1 MKKFHIDEPRE
12 IGKRRDRVSR
22 KELNMVK
29 DDLTEIVVR
38 KKIREMVKQELKEEA
53 AMKSDIKKMEKMA
66 NNIVRNM
73 EQLNDLFRRVHKPK
87 TNDSVLYN
95 TMKDWDHLARK
106 VSREYGGW
114 FGFVKDSDYVK

>member
-29 DDLTEIVVR
+29 DDLTEVVVR

-53 AMKSDIKKMEKMA
+53 GMKSDIKKMEKMA
-66 NNIVRNM
+66 DNIVKQM
-73 EQLNDLFRRVHKPK
+73 EKLNDLFRRVHKPK

-95 TMKDWDHLARK
+95 TMKDWDHLAK
-106 VSREYGGW
+106 NVDREYGGW

>member
-1 MKKFHIDEPRE
+1 MIK
-12 IGKRRDRVSR
+12 
-22 KELNMVK
+22 LK
-29 DDLTEIVVR
+29 DI
-38 KKIREMVKQELKEEA
+38 LKEEVA
-53 AMKSDIKKMEKMA
+53 SKSDIKKMEKMA
-66 NNIVRNM
+66 DNIVNQM
-73 EQLNDLFRRVHKPK
+73 EKLNDLFRRVHKPK

>member
-1 MKKFHIDEPRE
+1 MIK
-12 IGKRRDRVSR
+12 
-22 KELNMVK
+22 LK
-29 DDLTEIVVR
+29 DI
-38 KKIREMVKQELKEEA
+38 INEESA
-53 AMKSDIKKMEKMA
+53 LKSDIRKMEKMA
-66 NNIVRNM
+66 DNIVKQM
-73 EQLNDLFRRVHKPK
+73 EKLNDLFRRVHKPK